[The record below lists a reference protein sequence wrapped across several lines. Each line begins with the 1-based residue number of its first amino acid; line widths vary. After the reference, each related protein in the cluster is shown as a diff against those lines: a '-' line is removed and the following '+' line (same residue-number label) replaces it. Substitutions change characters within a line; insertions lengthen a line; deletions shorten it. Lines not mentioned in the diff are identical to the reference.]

1 MSRLA
6 EVHVTTSPHE
16 ADFVRM
22 ALVDHGIDCTI
33 QNQNAGFAVGLPSPA
48 APLILTV
55 TEKHAEEARQIVS
68 AALRSLRLPRLN
80 EPVAMESL
88 LCTCGRVL
96 EIPEGSVAQ
105 TIECPYCGKA
115 VEIGV
120 SDSPGAQP
128 A

>member
-1 MSRLA
+1 MSGLA

-22 ALVDHGIDCTI
+22 ALVDHGIECTI
-33 QNQNAGFAVGLPSPA
+33 QNQNAGLPGLPSPA

-55 TEKHAEEARQIVS
+55 MEKHAETARQIVS
-68 AALRSLRLPRLN
+68 AALRTLRLPRSN

-88 LCTCGRVL
+88 SCSCGRVL
-96 EIPEGSVAQ
+96 EIPEGSIAQ
-105 TIECPYCGKA
+105 TIECPYCGNA
-115 VEIGV
+115 VEIGAT
-120 SDSPGAQP
+120 DSPGAQP